1 MEILVRS
8 ESRTRPADSE
18 QVMNTLSP
26 DTLHRTAKLEL
37 DEGRAQTVDEIER
50 IVGRYVLQVDV
61 GEGVSESHTR
71 QAMLLTAV
79 NAASRA
85 FIGGVRV
92 RVRSDGGPLQVRWSE
107 GERLAA
113 AVQTFGGDIVE
124 SLEPQYPTLV
134 IGDASKRPPGSV
146 VLYATWE
153 GWAAGVVEEPA
164 GRLPESTEFPLAG
177 VLAAALGV
185 SEAFQHVRG
194 FAVAGRRS
202 IGMSLWQP
210 ADDWRLD
217 SAYGGPCP
225 HLPSRLWLV
234 GLGHLGQAYAWA
246 IGLLPY
252 EDTADV
258 ELMLQDPDFIAE
270 ANRSTGMLSRRS
282 SVGRRKTRVVAERL
296 EALGFRT
303 CITER
308 PLDPTTQRRAD
319 EPGLALVGVDDVV
332 PRRTIERA
340 GFDVIVDA
348 GLGGD
353 AQSYL
358 DILLHSFPS
367 GIEAASAWPE
377 RRVAAPDLLL
387 DQPGYLDLRHRLE
400 TTRGVG
406 EGEGDIECGIVEVAG
421 QSVGAAFVG
430 CVAATHV
437 LAEALRVLNEGP
449 RFEVVSL
456 SLRSPDAARAVSNT
470 REGAFVNPGFVPAR
484 AASA

>member
-1 MEILVRS
+1 ML
-8 ESRTRPADSE
+8 T
-18 QVMNTLSP
+18 P

-37 DEGRAQTVDEIER
+37 DEGRAHTIDEIDQ
-50 IVGRYVLQVDV
+50 IVSRYVLQVDV
-61 GEGVSESHTR
+61 GEGVSDSNTR
-71 QAMLLTAV
+71 QAMLLTAI

-92 RVRSDGGPLQVRWSE
+92 RVKSEGGPLRVRWGG
-107 GERLAA
+107 GEDLAV
-113 AVQTFGGDIVE
+113 AVQKFGGKIIG

-134 IGDASKRPPGSV
+134 IGDANERPPGKV
-146 VLYATWE
+146 VLHATWE
-153 GWAAGVVEEPA
+153 GWAGGVVEDP
-164 GRLPESTEFPLAG
+164 GDRLPESTEFPLAG

-202 IGMSLWQP
+202 VGMSLWQP
-210 ADDWRLD
+210 ADDWRLE

-246 IGLLPY
+246 LGLLPY

-258 ELMLQDPDFIAE
+258 KLMLQDSE
-270 ANRSTGMLSRRS
+270 SMVKANRSTGLLSGTT
-282 SVGRRKTRVVAERL
+282 SVGRQKTRVVAERL

-303 CITER
+303 FITER
-308 PLDPTTQRRAD
+308 PFDPSTRRRGV
-319 EPGLALVGVDDVV
+319 EPGLALVGVDDVA
-332 PRRTIERA
+332 PRRILERA
-340 GFDVIVDA
+340 GFDAIIDA

-377 RRVAAPDLLL
+377 RPVAAPDLLL
-387 DQPGYLDLRHRLE
+387 EQPGYRDLRHRL
-400 TTRGVG
+400 TTTQGVSG
-406 EGEGDIECGIVEVAG
+406 GEGDVECGIIDVAG

-430 CVAATHV
+430 CVAATHA

-456 SLRSPDAARAVSNT
+456 SLRSPDAARAVSNV
-470 REGAFVNPGFVPAR
+470 REEPFVNPGFVLAR
-484 AASA
+484 TGLA